1 MIWAGAIFFPLLMA
15 ALCALPGPGPRAG
28 FRLMFLAPLPSLFLA
43 FAAEP
48 GSGAELGSFLL
59 KSSLGFGQYGN
70 TFLVLTSLTWFAAAL
85 FISLGPRNSLARRS
99 FCVMFLLTMCGNLGL
114 AAARDAVSFY
124 CFFALMT
131 FCAFSLIVHSGKDP
145 ARRAGRIY
153 LIMAV
158 LGEGLLMA
166 GIILSV
172 SSSPSHYFHDIAPAM
187 AGLPET
193 HPVFLLLFAGFGIKA
208 GLILL
213 HFWLPLAHPAAPTPA
228 SAVLSGSIIKAG
240 LLGWMNF
247 FPLGLVS
254 FGALGMTL
262 AVCGLA
268 GAFFG
273 VMAGMSN
280 KDPKTILA
288 YSSISQMGLMTFC
301 LGLGIWDQTLWT
313 VAGPALFLLA
323 LNHALSKSALFLG
336 VAVAGSKASV
346 QGVKALLVILIGV
359 PALALA
365 GVPFTGGAQAK
376 YLLKEV
382 AAGNLFHD
390 GFSPLL
396 VLSSIFTT
404 LLMAHFIR
412 QMTAMKKNTPLDM
425 GQAAVW
431 LSLITLIICLPLIFY
446 VFYPEILAQW
456 MDPGFFLSSAW
467 PVAAGVMI
475 YLLLGESLE
484 AAVGRLMR
492 LLPDPAVL
500 ADKAWYHANARIRE
514 HGLLETGWA
523 RMNLARLTDQFLT
536 SSLVRKASYE
546 LELKLSTWPVS
557 GIIFILLVIILA
569 LLSLTGG

>member
-1 MIWAGAIFFPLLMA
+1 MIWSAAIFFPLLMA
-15 ALCALPGPGPRAG
+15 ALCALPGPGSRAG
-28 FRLMFLAPLPSLFLA
+28 FRLLFLAPLPALLLA
-43 FAAEP
+43 VAAEP

-59 KSSLGFGQYGN
+59 KSSLGFGPYGN

-85 FISLGPRNSLARRS
+85 FISLGPRNSLAGRS

-124 CFFALMT
+124 FFFALMT
-131 FCAFSLIVHSGKDP
+131 FCAFSLIVHSGKDL

-166 GIILSV
+166 GIILAV
-172 SSSPSHYFHDIAPAM
+172 SLSPSHFFHDIAPAM

-193 HPVFLLLFAGFGIKA
+193 HPIFLLLFTGFGIKA
-208 GLILL
+208 GLVML

-240 LLGWMNF
+240 LLGWINF

-254 FGALGMTL
+254 FGTLGMTL
-262 AVCGLA
+262 AVSGLA

-273 VMAGMSN
+273 VMAGMCD

-301 LGLGIWDQTLWT
+301 LGLGIWDQALWT
-313 VAGPALFLLA
+313 IAGPALFLLA
-323 LNHALSKSALFLG
+323 LNHALSKSALFLS
-336 VAVAGSKASV
+336 VAVAGSKASG
-346 QGVKALLVILIGV
+346 QGIKFLLILLLGI
-359 PALALA
+359 PALSLSGA
-365 GVPFTGGAQAK
+365 PFTGGAQAK
-376 YLLKEV
+376 YLLKE
-382 AAGNLFHD
+382 AAAENIFYY
-390 GFSPLL
+390 GFLPLL
-396 VLSSIFTT
+396 ALSSILTT
-404 LLMAHFIR
+404 LLLAHFIR
-412 QMTAMKKNTPLDM
+412 QMTTMNKYAPLNR

-431 LSLITLIICLPLIFY
+431 ISLVALIICLPLFFY
-446 VFYPEILAQW
+446 FFYPENRAQW
-456 MDPGFFLSSAW
+456 MDFGFFLSSAW
-467 PVAAGVMI
+467 PVAAGVTA
-475 YLLLGESLE
+475 YLLLGESLR
-484 AAVGRLMR
+484 AAAGRLMR
-492 LLPDPAVL
+492 LLPDPAML

-523 RMNLARLTDQFLT
+523 RMNLAGLTDQFLA
-536 SSLVRKASYE
+536 SSFVKKASSE

-557 GIIFILLVIILA
+557 GILFILLVIILA
-569 LLSLTGG
+569 FLSLAGG